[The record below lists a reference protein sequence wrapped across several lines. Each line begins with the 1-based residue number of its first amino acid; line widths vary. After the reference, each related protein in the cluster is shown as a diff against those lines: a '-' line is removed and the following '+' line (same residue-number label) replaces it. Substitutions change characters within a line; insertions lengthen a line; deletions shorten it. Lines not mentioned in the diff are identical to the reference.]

1 LDPGTNVAVNGLT
14 STVTTLNPVIRYLG
28 PFVTVC
34 NGWNYF
40 WVELADL
47 VGQETRFG
55 MAQRAMAIFGNAQ
68 TNAVQTLGATQPAN
82 GYLPGDS
89 PGKLGF
95 ADAEYLHAPAYA
107 AAIDNQGNA
116 DCEVGQRGY
125 PLKLNYFDPHG
136 RSLDTDQHTPGN
148 QGPTWTGLAQV
159 PAGETFTRNPLTGP
173 QTPFNPSNP

>member
-1 LDPGTNVAVNGLT
+1 V
-14 STVTTLNPVIRYLG
+14 
-28 PFVTVC
+28 
-34 NGWNYF
+34 
-40 WVELADL
+40 
-47 VGQETRFG
+47 
-55 MAQRAMAIFGNAQ
+55 
-68 TNAVQTLGATQPAN
+68 
-82 GYLPGDS
+82 
-89 PGKLGF
+89 GF